1 VRGTARAKQ
10 GFHGRAAQCAAW
22 PGKANKGKVFLACQC
37 DAIPGR
43 ARQCKAWHG
52 VANKSKARFS
62 VHGYAWHGKAVRGS
76 ARQRKQ
82 RHGFLGNTSLGIPRR
97 CAARLSN
104 PKQGFLGTS
113 SAWRSTAGQRKA
125 KQGFPGPAWHSIALR
140 SMATRC
146 EARRG
151 KQKQGKVLLA
161 DETVLNLCYHWT
173 SPKVCYVSASDARS
187 QRVHLQ
193 KRQPNKTFEVF
204 KCRHCGSWHI
214 GKRRKQP
221 IQRLRGFT
229 SQDNE

>member
-1 VRGTARAKQ
+1 MAHQ
-10 GFHGRAAQCAAW
+10 
-22 PGKANKGKVFLACQC
+22 GKVFIATFGWAFLC
-37 DAIPGR
+37 G
-43 ARQCKAWHG
+43 AR
-52 VANKSKARFS
+52 R
-62 VHGYAWHGKAVRGS
+62 GYPIQGKVFMAD
-76 ARQRKQ
+76 
-82 RHGFLGNTSLGIPRR
+82 
-97 CAARLSN
+97 
-104 PKQGFLGTS
+104 
-113 SAWRSTAGQRKA
+113 
-125 KQGFPGPAWHSIALR
+125 HSIAAHRAAL
-140 SMATRC
+140 
-146 EARRG
+146 RG

-214 GKRRKQP
+214 GKRRKQL